1 MSESSPPQRL
11 AHLLTVLAL
20 GAFAAFGAWRI
31 VSLSLAEHHATK
43 GDLESA
49 AQALEWVPA
58 HPRASEIV
66 ARGLLESDPARAAD
80 VLRAA
85 LPANPVRGMSYA
97 LLGAA
102 LNAQEQAEAA
112 GTALD
117 AAVRLAPALVNVR
130 LIAAADALARND
142 LPALLQH
149 WGVAASRRTAL
160 HGEIF
165 PALAAL
171 VANPQTHPAF
181 RQLLET
187 KQPWWPA
194 FVRFAADR
202 QESPAPMLA
211 AYELSL
217 DSPANRLEGKQLN
230 PVIGRL
236 QRDRL
241 WLDARLAW
249 MNTLAPEQLDGMGNI
264 FNGDFERPISDVG
277 YDWQRSRA
285 NHIVVDTA
293 PTAGAGGNQAL
304 FVLFRGPRVRFQHL
318 QQYLSL
324 PAGRYVLRGR
334 ARMDEL
340 IASRGLVWNLSCLGQ
355 TERPLAR
362 SEPFVGRSPW
372 RPFEMPVSIPADDCP
387 AQRLQLQLDGRVA
400 LDFDA
405 RGQAW
410 FDDIRIEPAD

>member
-1 MSESSPPQRL
+1 MSESSPSHRL
-11 AHLLTVLAL
+11 PRLITFLAL
-20 GAFAAFGAWRI
+20 GVFAAFGAWRI
-31 VSLSLAEHHATK
+31 VSLNLAEHYASK
-43 GDLESA
+43 GDVASA
-49 AQALEWVPA
+49 EQALEWIPG

-66 ARGLLESDPARAAD
+66 ARGMLESDPAQA
-80 VLRAA
+80 VETLRAA

-102 LNAQEQAEAA
+102 LNAQGQQEAA
-112 GTALD
+112 SAAL
-117 AAVRLAPALVNVR
+117 APAVRLAPALVNVR
-130 LIAAADALARND
+130 LIAAGDALARND

-149 WGVAASRRTAL
+149 WSVAASRRGAL
-160 HGEIF
+160 HAEIF

-171 VANPQTHPAF
+171 VTNPETHPAF
-181 RQLLET
+181 RQLLEA
-187 KQPWWPA
+187 KQPWWPS
-194 FVRFAADR
+194 FVRFAADK
-202 QESPAPMLA
+202 QESLAPMLA

-236 QRDRL
+236 QRDKL

-249 MNTLAPEQLDGMGNI
+249 MDTLAPEQLEGMANV
-264 FNGDFERPISDVG
+264 FNGDFEQPISDVG

-285 NHIVVDTA
+285 NQIVVDTA

-304 FVLFRGPRVRFQHL
+304 YVLFRGPRVRFQHL

-324 PAGRYVLRGR
+324 PPGTYVLRGR
-334 ARMDEL
+334 ARLDDL
-340 IASRGLVWNLSCLGQ
+340 QTTRGLVWNLNCIGK
-355 TERPLAR
+355 TERSIAR
-362 SEPFVGRSPW
+362 SEPFAGRSPW
-372 RPFEMPVSIPADDCP
+372 RSFEVPVSIPTDDCP
-387 AQRLQLQLDGRVA
+387 AQRLRLQLDGRVA

-410 FDDIRIEPAD
+410 FDDIRIEPVN

>member
-1 MSESSPPQRL
+1 MSEYSPPHRL
-11 AHLLTVLAL
+11 RRLITIAALAAL
-20 GAFAAFGAWRI
+20 AAFGAWRI
-31 VSLSLAEHHATK
+31 VSLNLAEHYAAR
-43 GDLESA
+43 GDVESA
-49 AQALEWVPA
+49 GRALEWVPG

-66 ARGLLESDPARAAD
+66 ARSLLASEPAKAAEL
-80 VLRAA
+80 LRTA
-85 LPANPVRGMSYA
+85 LPANPMRGMTYA

-102 LNAQEQAEAA
+102 HNAQGRHEAA
-112 GTALD
+112 GAALE
-117 AAVRLAPALVNVR
+117 AAVRLAPELVSVR

-149 WGVAASRRTAL
+149 WSVALSRRTAL
-160 HGEIF
+160 HNEIF

-171 VANPQTHPAF
+171 VANPETHPAF
-181 RQLLET
+181 RQLLD
-187 KQPWWPA
+187 KRVPWWPA

-230 PVIGRL
+230 PVITRL
-236 QRDRL
+236 QRDKL

-249 MNTLAPEQLDGMGNI
+249 MDTLAPERLEGMGNI
-264 FNGDFERPISDVG
+264 FNGDFEQPISDVG

-285 NHIVVDTA
+285 SHIVIDTA
-293 PTAGAGGNQAL
+293 PTAGAGGDRAL

-324 PAGRYVLRGR
+324 PPGRYTLRGR
-334 ARMDEL
+334 ARLDDL
-340 IASRGLVWNLSCLGQ
+340 QTTRGLTWNLSCIGQ
-355 TERPLAR
+355 TERPIAR

-372 RPFEMPVSIPADDCP
+372 RSFEMPVSVPPDDCP
-387 AQRLQLQLDGRVA
+387 AQRLRLQLDGRVA

-410 FDDIRIEPAD
+410 FDDLRIDPLD